1 MEKKNK
7 RLFGMLV
14 LVLIINLVVF
24 LLPGK
29 GSKTTFDEHMFAVA
43 DTASISSVQ
52 LILGTKVVELTKS
65 EDGWELNG
73 QYRIDE
79 GLRRLL
85 FSIMQRVR
93 VKRPVHEAV
102 KDGVKVKLNNDSF
115 MVSGNAT
122 QTKTYFTKE
131 GESYEVEIPGYRDY
145 LASIFELNVDQWRD
159 RLVFNGSW
167 RTIQRLNLDYID
179 SDEKDFEIAF
189 NDEFFNISGVSKLD
203 SGLVVDYL
211 NQFQYLQAN
220 ERISRGRFPRYDSLV
235 ESKPLAILTL
245 ESINYSAPET
255 LIIFPSLE
263 NEGFNLVKNS
273 IGEMVIFDK
282 RRINNMLMS
291 RDDFKLAE

>member
-7 RLFGMLV
+7 RLFGLIV
-14 LVLIINLVVF
+14 LVLIINLVIF

-29 GSKTTFDEHMFAVA
+29 GSKTTFDEHMFTVA
-43 DTASISSVQ
+43 DTASVSSVQ
-52 LILGTKVVELTKS
+52 LTFGDKVVEMNRS
-65 EDGWELNG
+65 DEGWELNG
-73 QYRIDE
+73 QHRMDE

-122 QTKTYFTKE
+122 QTKTYFTKN
-131 GESYEVEIPGYRDY
+131 GKSYEVEIPGYRDY
-145 LASIFELNVDQWRD
+145 LASIFELNADQWRD
-159 RLVFNGSW
+159 RLIFNGSW
-167 RTIQRLNLDYID
+167 RTIQRLNLDYTE
-179 SDEKDFEIAF
+179 SDEKDFEIGF
-189 NDEFFNISGVSKLD
+189 NEEFFNVSGVNKLD
-203 SGLVVDYL
+203 SGFVVDYL

-235 ESKPLAILTL
+235 QTRPLATLTL

-255 LIIFPSLE
+255 LIIYPSLE
-263 NEGFNLVKNS
+263 KEGFNLVKNS
-273 IGEMVIFDK
+273 IGEMVILDR
-282 RRINNMLMS
+282 RRISNMLMS